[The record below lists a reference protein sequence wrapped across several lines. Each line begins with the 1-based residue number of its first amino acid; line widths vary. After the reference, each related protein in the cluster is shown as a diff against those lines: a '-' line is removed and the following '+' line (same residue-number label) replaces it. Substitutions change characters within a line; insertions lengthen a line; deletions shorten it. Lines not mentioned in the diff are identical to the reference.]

1 MFFPTY
7 PIFYNIVTMFRSVV
21 WSKKN
26 PEPWNT
32 IKPDQSVKIINVNQK
47 LDKRLVPLP
56 SSIVSDELV

>member
-1 MFFPTY
+1 
-7 PIFYNIVTMFRSVV
+7 MFRSVV

-47 LDKRLVPLP
+47 LDKRLVPLL
-56 SSIVSDELV
+56 SSIVSDKLV